1 MFDVFYLGKKPGL
14 FVHERSADSIQHAL
28 QQSRTRLCWIVD
40 YLADYTGFDF
50 LWEPPP
56 WQAHQRHVWPSQWQ
70 RNSGTMLAPKSGYQ
84 DTNYRSDRSL
94 TVLPDPTHWHI
105 PDWID
110 ADSVDTSWHPD
121 HDEAP
126 CIYHFPD
133 QHQRSSGVIYAEF
146 DTDNI
151 KLVDDFVSQAV
162 PRLNHWH
169 IPDWIDPDSIDYSW
183 HPDSL
188 DPPYRYHFDAG
199 RGWGNIVGVEYVVA
213 GAEQK
218 KNLDCLQYRTRSQ
231 DSWWH
236 IHDWIDPDSIDRSWV
251 PNPESP
257 PYIYEFP
264 VEWGWNRVG
273 GPQYCVPGADSVKY
287 ETAFCSRTRPGS
299 ELIVLDQIADGDPVQ
314 RWRPNPSDPPYIY
327 VFGNQW
333 WPAEKRA
340 SAEYHVPGATE
351 RKYMSAPRAGRLPD
365 RNNFQI
371 LIDSEFDWSWEP
383 DPGDPP
389 YIYVFGNQWWSAE
402 KMPTVEYHVPGVT
415 ERKYMSAPRAELP
428 QRDDAAWLALES
440 CDWDHSWTPD
450 PGDPPYIY
458 VFGNQWWP
466 AETWPTL
473 EYHVP
478 GATERKYVSTLR
490 ASLLPDT
497 ARWYVPDGIDP
508 DSVDYSWQPDPGSPP
523 YVYEFGTQ
531 WQKTGG
537 AVYTMPGA
545 TDRKYASAFRCRK
558 VNHDSYWRLP
568 GDLRG
573 VIEDFDWTW
582 HPDTTE
588 QPYIYEFGSQH
599 QKTGG
604 PEYHV
609 PDAIERKY
617 VEQVRVEVKH
627 SRAPAVIIDHMDGNA
642 HAVMENIMTRVPVSR
657 TVRYVSNYLDTL
669 RRIAE
674 NAEHEW
680 IWVVSSVCDYSNFD
694 FTWYPEQWQAAMLH
708 VFASDGLKFGDTFFM
723 HVPTF
728 RDRSGRCKLLEWYD
742 VNFLDRSVPR
752 QPLPVV
758 SHCEDSHVEVIKR
771 ERSRAPLLL
780 FATEPVPDRVP
791 AVNLW
796 RDEVKTVIPLDP
808 GACCVI
814 VPREART
821 QIQQQVYDYA
831 YIDKTHRTDNK
842 SEPMD
847 IVFISNGEANA
858 DQNWGALLH
867 SKQGSPNRCVRVDGV
882 NGRAAAYH
890 AAAEASETPWF
901 FAVFAKLQVLDNF
914 DWSWQP
920 DRLQQPKHYI
930 FHALNPVNMLEYGH
944 QAMIAYNRGL
954 TLANP
959 GRGLDFT
966 LDDAHEVVPIL
977 SGVAHYNVDAWTAW
991 RTAFREV
998 IKLRASLPD
1007 VENEWRINRW
1017 CANGAGRFADHSVM
1031 GAQDALD
1038 YYREVNGDFAE
1049 LRKSYEWSWLASYA
1063 LLKRNLVPDRQ

>member
-1 MFDVFYLGKKPGL
+1 M
-14 FVHERSADSIQHAL
+14 HERAANSIQHACE
-28 QQSRTRLCWIVD
+28 QSRTRFCWIVN
-40 YLADYTGFDF
+40 YLLDYTGFDF
-50 LWEPPP
+50 LWEPAP
-56 WQAHQRHVWPSQWQ
+56 WEADQRHVWPSQWQ
-70 RNSGTMLAPKSGYQ
+70 RNSGTMLVPKSGYQ
-84 DTNYRSDRSL
+84 DTNYRSDA
-94 TVLPDPTHWHI
+94 VLQSRGSND
-105 PDWID
+105 
-110 ADSVDTSWHPD
+110 
-121 HDEAP
+121 
-126 CIYHFPD
+126 
-133 QHQRSSGVIYAEF
+133 
-146 DTDNI
+146 
-151 KLVDDFVSQAV
+151 
-162 PRLNHWH
+162 HWH
-169 IPDWIDPDSIDYSW
+169 IPDWIDPESVDMSW
-183 HPDSL
+183 HPDY
-188 DPPYRYHFDAG
+188 DDAPYVYHFDAG
-199 RGWGNIVGVEYVVA
+199 RNWGSVGGVEYQVP
-213 GAEQK
+213 GALDRK
-218 KNLDCLQYRTRSQ
+218 YLDCLHYETRCR
-231 DSWWH
+231 DDWWV
-236 IHDWIDPDSIDRSWV
+236 IPEWIDPDSIDRAWV
-251 PNPESP
+251 PNPTAP

-273 GPQYCVPGADSVKY
+273 GPQYRVPGADSIKY
-287 ETAFCSRTRPGS
+287 ETEFCARTCPGAD
-299 ELIVLDQIADGDPVQ
+299 LQVLDHLADSDPVL

-351 RKYMSAPRAGRLPD
+351 RKYLSAPRAQRQAD
-365 RNNFQI
+365 RSNFSMI
-371 LIDSEFDWSWEP
+371 IDSEFDWSWEP

-402 KMPTVEYHVPGVT
+402 KMPTVEYHVPGAT
-415 ERKYMSAPRAELP
+415 ERKYLSAPRAQLP
-428 QRDDAAWLALES
+428 EQHSDRWQPLMQCEWDA
-440 CDWDHSWTPD
+440 SWVPD

-478 GATERKYVSTLR
+478 GATERKYLAAPR
-490 ASLLPDT
+490 AKLLPDRDGWT
-497 ARWYVPDGIDP
+497 VPEGIDP
-508 DSVDYSWQPDPGSPP
+508 DSVDYSWRPDPGSPP

-537 AVYTMPGA
+537 AVYHMPGA

-558 VNHDSYWRLP
+558 VSHDPYWRLP
-568 GDLRG
+568 EDIRG
-573 VIEDFDWTW
+573 IIEDFDWTW
-582 HPDTTE
+582 HPDATE

-609 PDAIERKY
+609 PGARDRKY
-617 VEQVRVEVKH
+617 VEQLRVEVRH

-642 HAVMENIMTRVPVSR
+642 HAVMESIMTRVPVAR

-674 NAEHEW
+674 NVEHEW
-680 IWVVSSVCDYSNFD
+680 IWIVSSVCDYKDFD
-694 FTWYPEQWQAAMLH
+694 FTWYPEQWQASMLH
-708 VFASDGLKFGDTFFM
+708 VFASDDQKFGDTFFM

-742 VNFLDRSVPR
+742 VNFLPESVPR
-752 QPLPVV
+752 RALPVV
-758 SHCEDSHVEVIKR
+758 KHSEDSHVDIIKQS
-771 ERSRAPLLL
+771 RSRAPLTLY
-780 FATEPVPDRVP
+780 TVEDMPDSVP

-796 RDEVKTVIPLDP
+796 RNEVKTVIPLDP
-808 GACCVI
+808 GASRVI
-814 VPREART
+814 VPREA
-821 QIQQQVYDYA
+821 QPHIQQQVYDYA
-831 YIDKTHRTDNK
+831 YIDKTHRSHN
-842 SEPMD
+842 SCEPLD

-858 DQNWGALLH
+858 DANWAVLLH
-867 SKQGSPNRCVRVDGV
+867 RKQGQPNRCVRVDGV

-901 FAVFAKLQVLDNF
+901 FAVFAKLEVLADF

-930 FHALNPVNMLEYGH
+930 FHALNPVNQLEYGH
-944 QAMIAYNRGL
+944 QAMIAYNKKL

-966 LDDAHEVVPIL
+966 LDDAHEVVPVL
-977 SGVAHYNVDAWTAW
+977 SGVARYNVDAWTAW

-1007 VENEWRINRW
+1007 VENEYRMKQWLI
-1017 CANGAGRFADHSVM
+1017 GSAGPYGEFSQY
-1031 GAQDALD
+1031 GAQDAVE
-1038 YYREVNGDFAE
+1038 YYEEVSGDFAE

-1063 LLKRNLVPDRQ
+1063 LMKRNLSPGQ